1 MGDERKDW
9 NPKQTHD
16 ERTAMTFLVK
26 SANLLVFV
34 ALVATSIQSQAA
46 ISMSELIESGGSVV
60 SGDKQ
65 FDEFSFS
72 STGDMPPATEVGVD
86 PILDFYGNYGIRL
99 FGAFLDHPGG
109 GASLMNVGYRVST
122 LDPEMVISGSLLQ
135 GNPTA
140 ILSGSVVITSTMSGE
155 GELAIY
161 DQIPGST
168 KASDEIM
175 FDSTVS
181 ELDVAVQLV
190 GDATGDPSAITV
202 SFIDQSFSQSVV
214 PEPASVA
221 VWLGMAFLVCVVPAL
236 WRRPQL
242 LKLRIRK

>member
-1 MGDERKDW
+1 
-9 NPKQTHD
+9 
-16 ERTAMTFLVK
+16 MTFLMK
-26 SANLLVFV
+26 YANLLLFV
-34 ALVATSIQSQAA
+34 ALLASPIQSQAA
-46 ISMSELIESGGSVV
+46 IAISELIESGGSVV
-60 SGDKQ
+60 SGDKK

-72 STGDMPPATEVGVD
+72 STGDMPPASEVGVD
-86 PILDFYGNYGIRL
+86 PITDFYGDYGIRL
-99 FGAFLDHPGG
+99 FGAFIDHPGG
-109 GASLMNVGYRVST
+109 GASQMNVGYRVTT
-122 LDPEMVISGSLLQ
+122 LDPEMQISGSLLQ

-140 ILSGSVVITSTMSGE
+140 IRSGSVVITSTMSGK
-155 GELAIY
+155 GELEIF

-168 KASDEIM
+168 KAADEIT
-175 FDSTVS
+175 FDSSVS

-202 SFIDQSFSQSVV
+202 SFIDQTFSQSVV

-242 LKLRIRK
+242 LMLKIRK